1 MIYRISIVIITG
13 SMGMVGSAMYR
24 LLNDQS
30 FERILIPSRS
40 ELDLCNHEQVGAYF
54 AEQHRP
60 DYVFMIAAKVGG
72 IEANRAD
79 LVGFLSENMRIEGNL
94 FEACHKCQTRKNLFM
109 GSSCIYP
116 REST

>member
-1 MIYRISIVIITG
+1 MIYRTSIVIITG
-13 SMGMVGSAMYR
+13 SMGMVGSAIYR

-40 ELDLCNHEQVGAYF
+40 ELDLCNQEQVDAYF
-54 AEQHRP
+54 AEHRP

-72 IEANRAD
+72 IAANRAD
-79 LVGFLSENMRIEGNL
+79 LVGFLSENMRIEVNL
-94 FEACHKCQTRKNLFM
+94 FEACHNYQTRKNLFM
-109 GSSCIYP
+109 GSSYISP